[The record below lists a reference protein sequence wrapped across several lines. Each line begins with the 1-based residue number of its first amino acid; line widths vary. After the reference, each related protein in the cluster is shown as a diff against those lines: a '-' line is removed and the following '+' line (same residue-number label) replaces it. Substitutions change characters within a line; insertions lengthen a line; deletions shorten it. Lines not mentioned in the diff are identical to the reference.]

1 MDIVNAV
8 VRLVEVTVWPITILI
23 IVLWFRSTITDAIKH
38 LIRQRIIRAR
48 IGKFELEFH
57 AGEEISIDSLP
68 FVPHFGSPSVADSK
82 RYSRSR
88 KGPTKANHNECS

>member
-23 IVLWFRSTITDAIKH
+23 IVLWFRSAITDAFQH
-38 LIRQRIIRAR
+38 LMRQRIIRAR

-57 AGEEISIDSLP
+57 TDEEISIDSLP
-68 FVPHFGSPSVADSK
+68 FFA
-82 RYSRSR
+82 RQTIEILRSQ
-88 KGPTKANHNECS
+88 KSI

>member
-57 AGEEISIDSLP
+57 AGEEIGYGFRSLILT
-68 FVPHFGSPSVADSK
+68 FYFFHIILS
-82 RYSRSR
+82 
-88 KGPTKANHNECS
+88 N

>member
-23 IVLWFRSTITDAIKH
+23 IVLWFRSTIIDAIKH

-48 IGKFELEFH
+48 IGNFELEFH

-68 FVPHFGSPSVADSK
+68 FFAHQTIEIL
-82 RYSRSR
+82 RSQ
-88 KGPTKANHNECS
+88 KSI

>member
-23 IVLWFRSTITDAIKH
+23 IVLWFSSTITDALKH

-48 IGKFELEFH
+48 IGKFELELH
-57 AGEEISIDSLP
+57 TGEEISIDSLP
-68 FVPHFGSPSVADSK
+68 FFA
-82 RYSRSR
+82 RQTIEILRSQ
-88 KGPTKANHNECS
+88 KSI

>member
-23 IVLWFRSTITDAIKH
+23 IVLWFSSTITDALKH

-48 IGKFELEFH
+48 IGKFELELH
-57 AGEEISIDSLP
+57 TGEEISID
-68 FVPHFGSPSVADSK
+68 
-82 RYSRSR
+82 
-88 KGPTKANHNECS
+88 